1 MAIKK
6 YLFILLT
13 VLLSAYA
20 CTSVQH
26 ISKTDIRYESISS
39 KSGIVPDDSITAMIA
54 PYKEKLDVQMN
65 EVIANV
71 AEEMTRKKPEST
83 LGNWYTDAMLSAS
96 KKAGYDAVFAIS
108 NYGGLR
114 VPYLSAGPLTRGELY
129 ELCPFDNLLLIVD
142 VPGNILDTL
151 LQKIA
156 SSDGWPI
163 SGDIR
168 MTIKDH
174 VMTSCTIANK
184 PINSTAT
191 YKVAMPDYVANGGDD
206 MKMLIPLP
214 RIQTGLLVRDILIG
228 YALETARNGKE
239 ISAPIE
245 GRIIIQR

>member
-6 YLFILLT
+6 YLFILVYT
-13 VLLSAYA
+13 ALSVYA
-20 CTSVQH
+20 CTPVQH
-26 ISKTDIRYESISS
+26 ISKTDIRYEAISS

-54 PYKEKLDVQMN
+54 PYKEKLDEKMN
-65 EVIANV
+65 EVLANV
-71 AEEMTRKKPEST
+71 SEEMTRKKPEST
-83 LGNWYTDAMLSAS
+83 LGNWYTDAMLSAAH
-96 KKAGYDAVFAIS
+96 KAGHEAVFALS

-129 ELCPFDNLLLIVD
+129 ELCPFDNLLLIVE
-142 VPGNILDTL
+142 VPGDVLDSL

-174 VMTSCTIANK
+174 MLTGCTIGNK
-184 PINSTAT
+184 PIDSTAT

-206 MKMLIPLP
+206 MKMLIPLS

-228 YALETARNGKE
+228 HAVETASSGKE

-245 GRIIIQR
+245 GRIIMQR